1 MVLIELTI
9 CQSGNIFNTWLVPWG
24 CIELTPRFP
33 IHIQTKARLTRCH
46 SWLGINTMTCD
57 SFFCLQDVSCQCE
70 TEETLGNTMLFT
82 WRCYKYLII
91 YKDPEGNTAYICKF
105 VFNPSGSE
113 RDTMDWARCG
123 MEIRI
128 HIVIYYRFQFNGLKI
143 NLSLNPDYL
152 FSMYHKQSIQ
162 HNSKLPFNDA
172 SWDIFFL

>member
-1 MVLIELTI
+1 M
-9 CQSGNIFNTWLVPWG
+9 
-24 CIELTPRFP
+24 
-33 IHIQTKARLTRCH
+33 
-46 SWLGINTMTCD
+46 
-57 SFFCLQDVSCQCE
+57 
-70 TEETLGNTMLFT
+70 
-82 WRCYKYLII
+82 II

-152 FSMYHKQSIQ
+152 FSLYHKQSIQ
-162 HNSKLPFNDA
+162 HNSKLPCNDA
-172 SWDIFFL
+172 SWDMFFI